1 MNSIKI
7 SFETKFCQSHLDDI
21 IANYWDKTFVI
32 TNTVIVFDLTITEW
46 ISSEE
51 ITFLFAWIRK
61 LNLIGKK
68 IEVHLPFPYA
78 KYIDEDKSI
87 IKRRRDRNFYL
98 LAVWGML
105 NKIGLTDL
113 NFKNIVDNYNSLI
126 EKNQFFNFGKKI
138 IPFRIIDTSWKK
150 DEKVSV
156 DIEYEKFITGSR
168 VIEVSTDDYDSKQV
182 FNLEADLIN
191 LLNDNHCYS
200 PFESKILSHVITKE
214 LLINSIEH
222 SKQDESYFTTSLN
235 DKWATP
241 NTEYFIQHF
250 TLEKEPSTLDF
261 YRDKELIAKEIT
273 KEISGFSLTQKKKIG
288 DKYRPKLAKYDNF
301 KNQSYLEFTFLDFGE
316 GVFSTLKKQ
325 FKERLANKELNP
337 LSNFLSKNVFTKHE
351 DSQILEYAFLMESSK
366 DPFDRE
372 IEYSELIPRGLYFLI
387 DMVRRYK
394 GLLIAR
400 SGFGKVVYDFS
411 DRIQI
416 RKTSTDKF
424 KVEKER
430 IYIAK
435 DSVVEDVKE
444 LSFLQGT
451 MVSIVLP
458 QRTTE
463 NLKKSAVRIDDL
475 KLNNYIFNRNIADDD
490 LFPKKIFEPEF
501 YEYLSLA
508 FLHQDAY
515 VKLSIQEINKKN
527 GVESFI
533 FKKID
538 KKLDE
543 LLGKNCVLFIDFEF
557 LPDRNY
563 MQIISYLANTPKVNE
578 FTKVIFVNLHQDEH
592 KVIREFKQKFINY
605 SNESDVPFLFKP
617 IPCLTFNKPHNQ
629 EPSIKNINWIGIR
642 KKEDEIWLTKIFFG
656 KISTI
661 NIDNIEDKWI
671 CEGNVI
677 SIYDDFV
684 YSVFKDFNDLMVKFT
699 EAKLKFT
706 ENWLITT
713 IEDGTKP
720 KAGKLPYVFLTS
732 KGSYQQ
738 QYISLYET
746 LHFKYLAN
754 YFAKLLLDIYIEN
767 SIKHFN
773 EKNETKFYDLNE
785 SLKSDFLETLR
796 FDKLIV
802 VTVSSQL
809 IGVAIRNLIKNN
821 DDYEFLRNKK
831 YQEINQK
838 WQHENEGKTLKARIK
853 DCPEIIRLSSY
864 FTFDTEKP
872 FENIEK
878 GNEIIIVN
886 DVISTGSLIQR
897 LIDGIIFKKA
907 KISAVLTIADCR
919 DKNADL
925 SKEHQSIFFTA
936 DIENTLVSIV
946 SSLKNSD
953 FVLKKQI
960 LKPKGIFD
968 IKRINPILNAVV
980 ELKSEHSE
988 KTRILFEKPEDILS
1002 TSIFQNNIF
1011 QIGHFKQNLSHNAYF
1026 TDMGRLFYEE
1036 NGKALL
1042 MKLKEK
1048 IELDP
1053 RSLMVTDYDMI
1064 KNNLNNATNSIKS
1077 LLTFK
1082 YLALNNPK
1090 LNAITTSI
1098 EDLLKDID
1106 NERLDNTS
1114 NSISYKPDFIFHPVF
1129 SGIEEVTDET
1139 FHEVFGTNLDN
1150 IISLQRYETKNGWR
1164 FPFPAKRFNKITQGQ
1179 HILIIDSGALSGH
1192 SLVQLVDSISFLE
1205 VGRIDVLTIISRID
1219 DFQREFYSRLKSIKV
1234 KNLKNNNESDKRET
1248 NVNLNLLFGINL
1260 NIPPYIS
1267 EDVCPYCKEIKLLDS
1282 YLKNFETKLLPN
1294 ETKEYIKERKLN
1306 EIMFIKDP
1314 SKSIFPTYIPVLKD
1328 TKLPDYP
1335 NLFLMRDKLGKIDSY
1350 RFYHDYFPEFDEMCD
1365 DASEIGIFNNP
1376 KELKSFEQI
1385 LICLL
1390 HEPFLYGILK
1400 DLLVNVHYIA
1410 KNIIKEI
1417 VFDQSH
1423 KKEELFYEWTNYSLI
1438 RLAYLFNSDN
1448 VLDINYIYKPD
1459 SFEAL
1464 FDFVQDNEQGL
1475 NYLSFLIAEE
1485 YYNLKEKSKEK
1496 VNMESI
1502 LEHLLLKIGDNDTK
1516 ARRIVHSFTR
1526 EYKKT
1531 KIETVNDAL
1540 SNLKKFF
1547 VKESSL
1553 KVHSTLENC
1562 FSKIDDGINNLKF
1575 IEQKKDNI
1583 LSAIT
1588 YIIPILQEW
1597 IFQNLEKLKSD
1608 EKINKCYEL
1617 QYPKLFGTKQIYEK
1631 MCEIFEAYNQL
1642 IDMDKTNVAFENKL
1656 VTLSKDLSNFQTDFL
1671 FIGEK
1676 NYFATFCIKY
1686 RTNLKECL
1694 NPIIDKFNTENPPN
1708 LKIEANLNNF
1718 SQTVNAHFDF
1728 LDTAI
1733 TEIFQNAKTF
1743 ANKNPDK
1750 DIEIKVTCVKNKNN
1764 EILLTFEQNQ
1774 EFYNPLN
1781 IKRGTEEIIRTVFEL
1796 FCGVDGFSTQEKP
1809 NYKLVAIFK

>member
-1 MNSIKI
+1 MSSIKI
-7 SFETKFCQSHLDDI
+7 SFETKFCQTHLDDI
-21 IANYWDKTFVI
+21 ITNYWDKTI
-32 TNTVIVFDLTITEW
+32 TNTEIVFDLTVTEW

-78 KYIDEDKSI
+78 KYLDEDKSI
-87 IKRRRDRNFYL
+87 IKRRKDRNFYL

-126 EKNQFFNFGKKI
+126 EKNQFSNLSKKI
-138 IPFRIIDTSWKK
+138 IPFRIIDTSYKK
-150 DEKVSV
+150 DEKISV
-156 DIEYEKFITGSR
+156 DIEYERFTSGSR
-168 VIEVSTDDYDSKQV
+168 LIEVSTKDNDSKQV
-182 FNLEADLIN
+182 FKLEADLVK
-191 LLNDNHCYS
+191 LLNVNQCYS
-200 PFESKILSHVITKE
+200 PFESKIISHIITKE

-222 SKQDESYFTTSLN
+222 AKQDESYFTTSLN
-235 DKWATP
+235 DKWTTP
-241 NTEYFIQHF
+241 HTDYFKQQY

-261 YRDKELIAKEIT
+261 YRDKELIAKEIA
-273 KEISGFSLTQKKKIG
+273 KEISRFSAKQKKMIG
-288 DKYRPKLAKYDNF
+288 ERYMPKLLKYDIF
-301 KNQSYLEFTFLDFGE
+301 KNQSYLEFTFLDFGL
-316 GVFSTLKKQ
+316 GIYSTLRKQ
-325 FKERLANKELNP
+325 FKERLANKELEP
-337 LSNFLSKNVFTKHE
+337 LSKSLSKYVFTKHE

-372 IEYSELIPRGLYFLI
+372 IGYSELIPRGLYFVI

-394 GLLIAR
+394 GLLVAR

-416 RKTSTDKF
+416 RKTSTDKLII
-424 KVEKER
+424 EKER
-430 IYIAK
+430 IYVAR
-435 DSVVEDVKE
+435 DSVIEDVKE
-444 LSFLQGT
+444 LSFFHGT

-463 NLKKSAVRIDDL
+463 NLKKSAVRVDDL
-475 KLNNYIFNRNIADDD
+475 KLNNYIFNRNVVDDD

-508 FLHQDAY
+508 FLHQNAY

-563 MQIISYLANTPKVNE
+563 MQIISYLSNTPKVNE
-578 FTKVIFVNLHQDEH
+578 FTKVIFVNLKQDEH
-592 KVIREFKQKFINY
+592 KVIKEFKQKFINL

-642 KKEDEIWLTKIFFG
+642 KQEDEIWLTKIFFG
-656 KISTI
+656 KITTV

-684 YSVFKDFNDLMVKFT
+684 YSVFTDFNDLIVKFT
-699 EAKLKFT
+699 ESKLRFT
-706 ENWLITT
+706 ESWLMTT
-713 IEDGTKP
+713 VEDGTKP
-720 KAGKLPYVFLTS
+720 KEGKLPFVFLTS

-754 YFAKLLLDIYIEN
+754 YFAKFLLDIHIEN

-773 EKNETKFYDLNE
+773 ERNEIKFIDLNE
-785 SLKSDFLETLR
+785 SVKSDFLETLR

-821 DDYEFLRNKK
+821 DDYAFLRNRK
-831 YQEINQK
+831 YQENNQK
-838 WQHENEGKTLKARIK
+838 WQHEHEGEILKARIK

-864 FTFDTEKP
+864 FSFDTEKP

-878 GNEIIIVN
+878 GNDILIVN

-907 KISAVLTIADCR
+907 NISAVLTIADCR
-919 DKNADL
+919 DKDADL

-936 DIENTLVSIV
+936 DIENTLVSIL
-946 SSLKNSD
+946 SSIKSAD

-960 LKPKGIFD
+960 AKPKGIYE

-988 KTRILFEKPEDILS
+988 KTRILFERPEDILN
-1002 TSIFQNNIF
+1002 TSIFQNDIF
-1011 QIGHFKQNLSHNAYF
+1011 QIGHFKQNLSHNGYF

-1053 RSLMVTDYDMI
+1053 TSLMVTDYDTI

-1082 YLALNNPK
+1082 HLAINNPK
-1090 LNAITTSI
+1090 LNTIAISI

-1106 NERLDNTS
+1106 NERLDNPS

-1129 SGIEEVTDET
+1129 SGIEEVSDET
-1139 FHEVFGTNLDN
+1139 FHEVFGTKLDN

-1179 HILIIDSGALSGH
+1179 HVLIIDSGALSGH

-1205 VGRIDVLTIISRID
+1205 VGRIDVLTIICRID
-1219 DFQREFYSRLKSIKV
+1219 DFQREFYSRLKSIRV
-1234 KNLKNNNESDKRET
+1234 KNLKNNNESDKRESI
-1248 NVNLNLLFGINL
+1248 VNLNLLFGINL

-1267 EDVCPYCKEIKLLDS
+1267 EDVCPYCKEIKLLNS
-1282 YLKNFETKLLPN
+1282 YLKNFEKKVLPH
-1294 ETKEYIKERKLN
+1294 ETMEYIKERKQN
-1306 EIMFIKDP
+1306 EIMLIKDP
-1314 SKSIFPTYIPVLKD
+1314 SNSIFPTYIPILKD
-1328 TKLPDYP
+1328 SKFPDYP
-1335 NLFLMRDKLGKIDSY
+1335 SLFLMRDKLGKVDSY
-1350 RFYHDYFPEFDEMCD
+1350 RFYHDYFPEFDKLCD
-1365 DASEIGIFNNP
+1365 DSSELGIFNSP
-1376 KELKSFEQI
+1376 KELKYFEQI

-1390 HEPFLYGILK
+1390 HEPLLYGILK

-1410 KNIIKEI
+1410 KNIINEI
-1417 VFDQSH
+1417 VFTQSH
-1423 KKEELFYEWTNYSLI
+1423 KKEELFYQWTNYSLI
-1438 RLAYLFNSDN
+1438 KLAYLFNSGN
-1448 VLDINYIYKPD
+1448 ALDTYYIYNPD

-1464 FDFVQDNEQGL
+1464 FDFAKDDEQGL
-1475 NYLSFLIAEE
+1475 NYLSFLISEE
-1485 YYNLKEKSKEK
+1485 YHGLKEKSKEN
-1496 VNMESI
+1496 VNIESI

-1526 EYKKT
+1526 VYKKT

-1562 FSKIDDGINNLKF
+1562 FSKIDDGINSLKF

-1583 LSAIT
+1583 LSAIDS
-1588 YIIPILQEW
+1588 IIPILQEW

-1608 EKINKCYEL
+1608 EKINKCYEI

-1631 MCEIFEAYNQL
+1631 MCEIFEAHIKL
-1642 IDMDKTNVAFENKL
+1642 LDLDRTSGAFENKL
-1656 VTLSKDLSNFQTDFL
+1656 VMLSKDLSNFQTDFL
-1671 FIGEK
+1671 FVGEK
-1676 NYFATFCIKY
+1676 NYFPTFCLRY

-1694 NPIIDKFNTENPPN
+1694 TPIIEKFNTENPHN
-1708 LKIEANLNNF
+1708 
-1718 SQTVNAHFDF
+1718 
-1728 LDTAI
+1728 
-1733 TEIFQNAKTF
+1733 
-1743 ANKNPDK
+1743 
-1750 DIEIKVTCVKNKNN
+1750 
-1764 EILLTFEQNQ
+1764 
-1774 EFYNPLN
+1774 
-1781 IKRGTEEIIRTVFEL
+1781 
-1796 FCGVDGFSTQEKP
+1796 
-1809 NYKLVAIFK
+1809 